1 MSYFS
6 GIFSSAAKEEAG
18 QPQGA
23 DHRPRTRSQTR
34 GIHLELPSS
43 NNAVNTFNGIARGR
57 RTPSPRAV
65 GHNANSAVVF
75 AYDSTNISQRI
86 LQSQE
91 QVDIPNSESS
101 ISLPPL
107 PSEMSNASAIEELR
121 AAAAAAVEAAN
132 AATSALAAAAN
143 LVSQQGAQQ
152 QPQIRTR
159 KPDLPEFDAK
169 NIEIWIK
176 RTEAAYDRAG
186 ICLPKDKFAFLESK
200 FAVGANPSIDSFLYG
215 PANEETWSAFLTY
228 LREEYGRT
236 IRQEAQFLRAQHSRD
251 GRRPSQMLAHI
262 REKVKRVKVDDV
274 LKEIIVSS
282 LPSDV
287 QQMLAERIKDAT
299 AEETAA
305 MADKY
310 FDQEGKQLHSRAP
323 PIQHINEPTIEEI
336 YEDDDT
342 DINAIN
348 GRRNFRPRGG
358 SSNNNRFSRPFNNTP
373 RFNNNNA
380 SGPPNRMGV
389 KNRSFPSGAPSDAAP
404 NSSSTS
410 SSGSAAASSSK
421 PKLLCLNHQRH
432 GDNTI
437 SCQPGCSR
445 WKEMRRGNAP
455 TGNRM

>member
-1 MSYFS
+1 MFS
-6 GIFSSAAKEEAG
+6 GIFSSAANEDEQ
-18 QPQGA
+18 QPQSS
-23 DHRPRTRSQTR
+23 DNRPRTRSQTR
-34 GIHLELPSS
+34 PNHLELPA
-43 NNAVNTFNGIARGR
+43 NNSVNTFNGIARGR

-75 AYDSTNISQRI
+75 AYDSTNVSQR
-86 LQSQE
+86 LLKPESQIT
-91 QVDIPNSESS
+91 VPDTDSS
-101 ISLPPL
+101 ISISPR
-107 PSEMSNASAIEELR
+107 PSEMSNAASIEELR

-143 LVSQQGAQQ
+143 LVAQQGAQQ

-169 NIEIWIK
+169 NIDIWIK

-200 FAVGANPSIDSFLYG
+200 FAVGANPSIDSYLYG
-215 PANEETWSAFLTY
+215 PANEETWSAFIAY

-236 IRQEAQFLRAQHSRD
+236 VRQEAQFLRSQHSRD

-262 REKVKRVKVDDV
+262 KQKVKRVKIDDV

-282 LPSDV
+282 LPGDV

-299 AEETAA
+299 ADETAA

-310 FDQEGKQLHSRAP
+310 FDQDGKQLHPHAP
-323 PIQHINEPTIEEI
+323 AVHNVNPPAIEELH
-336 YEDDDT
+336 EDDET

-348 GRRNFRPRGG
+348 GRRGNFRPRGG
-358 SSNNNRFSRPFNNTP
+358 SNNGNNRFSRPSNNNP
-373 RFNNNNA
+373 RYNNNA

-389 KNRSFPSGAPSDAAP
+389 KNRSSGASASPFPSAPP
-404 NSSSTS
+404 NASSTS
-410 SSGSAAASSSK
+410 SNASAAASSTK

-432 GDNTI
+432 GDSTI

-445 WKEMRRGNAP
+445 WKERRQGNAAA
-455 TGNRM
+455 GNRM